1 MVKGDYHE
9 ATNNTV
15 FGSDGGKNHIIV
27 LYENGAGNENSVIWN
42 NAADSIAAHRAND
55 IWNNPLQDDTFGM
68 NWNGY
73 TNGYD
78 TSIQARNQHSCA
90 VYENG
95 SLYCWG
101 RNNYGQLGLGFTSNQ
116 ELIPQFVDVG
126 LEKLL
131 L

>member
-1 MVKGDYHE
+1 MVGDPQPYLRQTSPEDCLSFPYHE

-15 FGSDGGKNHIIV
+15 FGGDGGKNHIIV

-55 IWNNPLQDDTFGM
+55 VWNNPLQNDTFGM

-78 TSIQARNQHSCA
+78 ASIQARNHHSCA

-101 RNNYGQLGLGFTSNQ
+101 RNNYFFSTS
-116 ELIPQFVDVG
+116 FYMFAS
-126 LEKLL
+126 
-131 L
+131 